1 MQYLDAFNALVDD
14 LEGNS
19 GKPSQ
24 WGDVFGIQPDNWKR
38 YAKKEGISRTVPT
51 RSDAYAYYR
60 TEWWLPYR
68 CEDLPDKLDFAFFQW
83 LVNHGPSAIKDLQ
96 LCLGVAP
103 DGILGP
109 ETLSAGRRCDP
120 VKSSICLLNRQRVF
134 YEQDARA
141 NAHAPLAG
149 WDDRIRKTC
158 LLLGIPVKDV
168 GLSK

>member
-14 LEGNS
+14 LEGDS

-38 YAKKEGISRTVPT
+38 YAKKEGISRTIPT

-60 TEWWLPYR
+60 TEWWLRYR
-68 CEDLPDKLDFAFFQW
+68 CEDLPDKLDFSFFQW
-83 LVNHGPSAIKDLQ
+83 IVNRGPAAIVDLQ

-120 VKSSICLLNRQRVF
+120 VKASLCLLNRQLAW
-134 YEQDARA
+134 YEADFKS
-141 NAHAPLAG
+141 NPDAPLIG
-149 WDDRIRKTC
+149 WEDRVAKVRKI
-158 LLLGIPVKDV
+158 LGLP
-168 GLSK
+168 